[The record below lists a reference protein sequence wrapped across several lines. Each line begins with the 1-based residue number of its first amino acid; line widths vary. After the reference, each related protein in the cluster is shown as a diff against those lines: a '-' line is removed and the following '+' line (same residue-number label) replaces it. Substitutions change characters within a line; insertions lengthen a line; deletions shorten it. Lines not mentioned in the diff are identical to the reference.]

1 MGYGIEKLFDIH
13 PGAYVTLS
21 QNGKLAGAVKAGQVN
36 LQSLAESWSLQCRI
50 GVVGL
55 RLTDNRIYLLY
66 RDGKLISLDVKT
78 GQEIMSCDIDP
89 QPGFKIVFADWSIF
103 FVAKFLILEVLT
115 LILEIFVQK
124 FDFFLNFDYLTKF
137 QCLVKMSIFGTISMF
152 N

>member
-55 RLTDNRIYLLY
+55 CLTDNRIYLLY

-78 GQEIMSCDIDP
+78 GQQIMSCDIDP
-89 QPGFKIVFADWSIF
+89 QPEFTIVVSNFRLIIKISMINF
-103 FVAKFLILEVLT
+103 FCVSKYWILILE
-115 LILEIFVQK
+115 EIV
-124 FDFFLNFDYLTKF
+124 TPI
-137 QCLVKMSIFGTISMF
+137 SASFG
-152 N
+152 